1 MIAQICSF
9 AKKVVPLLAKSNNLN
24 MIETNRIEFKLE
36 LTRDHDLEQLINKH
50 IMRNGSLEGTE
61 NLEKMKNPKR
71 MGT

>member
-1 MIAQICSF
+1 
-9 AKKVVPLLAKSNNLN
+9 

-36 LTRDHDLEQLINKH
+36 LTRDHDLEQQINKH

-61 NLEKMKNPKR
+61 NLERMKNPKR